1 MTEKDKRDK
10 FVELANK
17 RTKKALHSIKLLSN
31 LSNKRYYSYD
41 KSQVNKILNALK
53 DEVRKLEQTFSDKQ
67 SSIDKFKL

>member
-41 KSQVNKILNALK
+41 KTQVNKILNALK
-53 DEVRKLEQTFSDKQ
+53 DELRKLEQTFNDKNN
-67 SSIDKFKL
+67 SIDDFKL